1 MREVTMSQT
10 TSPCSAERSEV
21 HPGGPPPGGS
31 PAPRRP
37 ILLIAAL
44 VVAVAVIAALVA
56 VILWPDDSDDVT
68 TEPATTTT
76 EAPATTAT
84 TAFPTTTEAPPTVAP
99 VDTTTAV
106 FPYGTGDVR
115 YFNPVEAARAFAVDF
130 VGFTDPLI
138 GEFMQGDAR
147 SGEVQVRPTANGP
160 VTTVFVRQLGTDGS
174 WWVLGS
180 VTAYITADRPGQGEA
195 INSPVTVSGSA
206 MAFEGQVVV
215 EVRED
220 GAREPL
226 GTGYVTGGGDEM
238 RPFSGQ
244 VSFSPAS
251 ADYGAMVFLSNSA
264 ENGEI
269 WEATV
274 YRVRF
279 A

>member
-1 MREVTMSQT
+1 MSQT
-10 TSPCSAERSEV
+10 TSPTFSERSDA
-21 HPGGPPPGGS
+21 HPGGPPPGGT
-31 PAPRRP
+31 PTPRRP
-37 ILLIAAL
+37 ILLIVAL
-44 VVAVAVIAALVA
+44 AVAVAVIAALVA
-56 VILWPDDSDDVT
+56 VILWPDDGDDVT

-76 EAPATTAT
+76 EASATTGTTSAPST
-84 TAFPTTTEAPPTVAP
+84 TAAPPTVAP
-99 VDTTTAV
+99 VDTATAV
-106 FPYGTGDVR
+106 FPYGTSDVR
-115 YFNPVEAARAFAVDF
+115 YFDPVEATRAFALHY
-130 VGFTDPLI
+130 VGFTDPLV

-147 SGEVQVRPTANGP
+147 SGEVEVRPTANGP

-174 WWVLGS
+174 WWILGS
-180 VTAYITADRPGQGEA
+180 ATAYIAVETPGPGDA
-195 INSPVTVSGSA
+195 IGSPVTVSGSA
-206 MAFEGQVVV
+206 LAFEGMVVV

-251 ADYGAMVFLSNSA
+251 ADYGAMVFLSHNA
-264 ENGEI
+264 ENGQV
-269 WEATV
+269 WEAAV